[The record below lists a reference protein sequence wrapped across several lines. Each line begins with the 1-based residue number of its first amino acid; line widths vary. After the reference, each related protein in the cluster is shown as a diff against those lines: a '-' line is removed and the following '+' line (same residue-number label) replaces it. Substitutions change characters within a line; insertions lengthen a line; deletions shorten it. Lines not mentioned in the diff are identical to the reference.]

1 MQSNNAAPL
10 RLRVLVEADP
20 GALVRVLHL
29 IQGRNI
35 VPLQVSAQRLDAHS
49 LAVEIALDAADLT
62 VEAFRVIA
70 GKIAELPVVLDA
82 SACD

>member
-35 VPLQVSAQRLDAHS
+35 VPLQVSAQRLDADS

-70 GKIAELPVVLDA
+70 GKIAGLPVVLDA